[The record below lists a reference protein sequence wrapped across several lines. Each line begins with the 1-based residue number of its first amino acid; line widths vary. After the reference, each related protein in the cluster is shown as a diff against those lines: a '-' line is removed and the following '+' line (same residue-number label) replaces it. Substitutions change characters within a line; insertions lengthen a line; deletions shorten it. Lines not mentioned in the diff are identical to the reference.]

1 MPVSSAKKTHLL
13 YMEIICLKD
22 VTDSG
27 KIQTVKMWIQGY
39 LLTTHYFQQNQGKPH
54 GCIHH

>member
-27 KIQTVKMWIQGY
+27 FRVFLQAVQFYIIGVQKDAGPGLN
-39 LLTTHYFQQNQGKPH
+39 LL
-54 GCIHH
+54 

>member
-27 KIQTVKMWIQGY
+27 LIEFTKDKQIGRY
-39 LLTTHYFQQNQGKPH
+39 GLLH
-54 GCIHH
+54 GIT